1 MIEKLSNCLSLSY
14 QTLGCLEVKEFP
26 DRKIGSMPPYED
38 LKEVTST
45 KRVLEQIEILEGM
58 IKELRGY

>member
-1 MIEKLSNCLSLSY
+1 
-14 QTLGCLEVKEFP
+14 
-26 DRKIGSMPPYED
+26 MPPYED